1 MIQCTEG
8 GQYEKPEEKYH
19 REPEW
24 SYGHGPFILADMPSS
39 PQDNTYADGS
49 AERRWQDILF
59 NRRNLIC
66 LFQGFSSGLPL
77 YVLVTLVPAW
87 LRSEGI
93 DLATIGLLSLV
104 TLPYTLKF
112 VWAPLLDRYRPP
124 FLGRRR
130 GWTLITQILLLLSI
144 GFIGTYQPALSIQ
157 NIAVFMF
164 AISLFSATQDVAL
177 DAYRREMLSDDELG
191 IGNSFFINSY
201 RLSGFVSGSL
211 ALILSDRIPWQSV
224 YWIVAGFMLV
234 GMVTTFIVAETS
246 DDASAPRTLR
256 EAVVE
261 PFVEFFS
268 RDGWRSALL
277 VLAFI
282 VFYKLGD
289 SMATAL
295 QTPFFLDLGFSRTE
309 IGLIVKAATA
319 WSLIAGTALGGFV
332 MLKVSI
338 NRALWLFGVVQIIT
352 ILGFAILARLG
363 HSPVALFV
371 AVSAEYLGVALGGVA
386 LAAFMAKQTSLHFT
400 ATQLALLTSVSAIS
414 RTFANGTTGYIIEAV
429 GYFKFF
435 LFCMLLAIP
444 GMLLLFWVAPW
455 SEKRPPANRRSYGP

>member
-1 MIQCTEG
+1 MQ
-8 GQYEKPEEKYH
+8 
-19 REPEW
+19 
-24 SYGHGPFILADMPSS
+24 
-39 PQDNTYADGS
+39 GS
-49 AERRWQDILF
+49 RQIGSQPNESAKRRWQDILF
-59 NRRNLIC
+59 SRRNLIC

-87 LRSEGI
+87 LRTEGI

-130 GWTLITQILLLLSI
+130 GWTLIAQILLLLTI
-144 GFIGTYQPALSIQ
+144 GFVGAYQPAVSIR
-157 NIAVFMF
+157 NIAVLMF
-164 AISLFSATQDVAL
+164 AISLFSATQDVVL
-177 DAYRREMLSDDELG
+177 DAYRRELLSDDELG
-191 IGNSFFINSY
+191 IGNSFFINAY
-201 RLSGFVSGSL
+201 RLSGFISGSL
-211 ALILSDRIPWQSV
+211 ALILSDSIPWGSV
-224 YWIVAGFMLV
+224 YWIVAAFMIV
-234 GMVTTFIVAETS
+234 GIVTTFAVAETS
-246 DDASAPRTLR
+246 DDAIAPRSLW
-256 EAVVE
+256 EAVVD

-277 VLAFI
+277 ILAFI

-295 QTPFFLDLGFSRTE
+295 QTPFFIDLNFTRTE
-309 IGLIVKAATA
+309 IGLIVKVATT
-319 WSLIAGTALGGFV
+319 WSSIAGTALGGFV

-363 HSPVALFV
+363 HNPIALFI
-371 AVSAEYLGVALGGVA
+371 AVSAEYLGVGLGGVA
-386 LAAFMAKQTSLHFT
+386 LAAFMAKQTSLRFT

-414 RTFANGTTGYIIEAV
+414 RTFANATTGFVIEAV
-429 GYFKFF
+429 GYFNFF
-435 LFCMLLAIP
+435 LICMLLAVP
-444 GMLLLFWVAPW
+444 GMLLLLRVAPW
-455 SEKRPPANRRSYGP
+455 SEASDRGR

>member
-1 MIQCTEG
+1 
-8 GQYEKPEEKYH
+8 
-19 REPEW
+19 
-24 SYGHGPFILADMPSS
+24 MP
-39 PQDNTYADGS
+39 PK
-49 AERRWQDILF
+49 RRWQEILF
-59 NRRNLIC
+59 NRRNVIC
-66 LFQGFSSGLPL
+66 IFQGFSSGLPL

-87 LRSEGI
+87 LRTEGI

-130 GWTLITQILLLLSI
+130 GWTLIAQVLLLISI
-144 GFIGTYQPALSIQ
+144 GLLGAYQPAVSIQ
-157 NIAVFMF
+157 SIAGLMF

-211 ALILSDRIPWQSV
+211 ALILSDTIPWESV
-224 YWIVAGFMLV
+224 FWIVAGFMVV
-234 GMVTTFIVAETS
+234 GIITTFMVLETS
-246 DDASAPRTLR
+246 DDATAPRSLR
-256 EAVVE
+256 AAVIE
-261 PFVEFFS
+261 PFIEFFT
-268 RDGWRSALL
+268 RDGWRAALL
-277 VLAFI
+277 ILAFI

-295 QTPFFLDLGFSRTE
+295 QTPFFIDLGFTRTE
-309 IGLIVKAATA
+309 IGLIVKIATT
-319 WSLIAGTALGGFV
+319 WSSIAGTALGGIV

-338 NRALWLFGVVQIIT
+338 NRALWLFGVVQIMT
-352 ILGFAILARLG
+352 ILGFAILARVG
-363 HSPVALFV
+363 HDPVFLFV
-371 AVSAEYLGVALGGVA
+371 AVSAEYLGVGLGGVA
-386 LAAFMAKQTSLHFT
+386 LAAFMAKQTSLRFT

-414 RTFANGTTGYIIEAV
+414 RTFANATTGFIIESV
-429 GYFKFF
+429 GYFNFF
-435 LFCMLLAIP
+435 LLCMLLAVP

-455 SEKRPPANRRSYGP
+455 SERASGAAPAGK

>member
-1 MIQCTEG
+1 M
-8 GQYEKPEEKYH
+8 
-19 REPEW
+19 
-24 SYGHGPFILADMPSS
+24 S
-39 PQDNTYADGS
+39 DGS
-49 AERRWQDILF
+49 EAPERSWQDILF

-77 YVLVTLVPAW
+77 YVLITLVPAW
-87 LRSEGI
+87 LRTEGI

-130 GWTLITQILLLLSI
+130 GWTLITQLFLLLSI
-144 GFIGTYQPALSIQ
+144 GFVGAYQPDVSIR
-157 NIAVFMF
+157 NIAILMF
-164 AISLFSATQDVAL
+164 AISLFSATQDVVL

-191 IGNSFFINSY
+191 IGNSFFINAY

-211 ALILSDRIPWQSV
+211 ALILSDSIPWESV
-224 YWIVAGFMLV
+224 YWIVAAFMVV
-234 GMVTTFIVAETS
+234 GIVTTFVVAETS
-246 DDASAPRTLR
+246 DDATAPRSLW
-256 EAVVE
+256 EAVVD

-277 VLAFI
+277 ILAFI

-295 QTPFFLDLGFSRTE
+295 QTPFFIDLDFTRTE
-309 IGLIVKAATA
+309 IGLIVKVATT
-319 WSLIAGTALGGFV
+319 WSSIAGTALGGFV

-352 ILGFAILARLG
+352 ILGFAVLAQLG
-363 HSPVALFV
+363 HNPIALFV
-371 AVSAEYLGVALGGVA
+371 AVSAEYLGVGLGGVA
-386 LAAFMAKQTSLHFT
+386 LAAFMAKQTSLRFT

-414 RTFANGTTGYIIEAV
+414 RTFANATTGFVIEAV
-429 GYFKFF
+429 GYFNFF
-435 LFCMLLAIP
+435 LICMLLAVP

-455 SEKRPPANRRSYGP
+455 SEPTSRTGIRQTS